1 MSSFEEKSKPSGKNG
16 KGKGNKGSGGKGN
29 EGKGKIVEFKIMC
42 KFFLS
47 GNCRN
52 GNDCTFKHE
61 GIMNPPQ
68 RTSKRSAD
76 TKRVTKT
83 IPKLTTTTSK

>member
-1 MSSFEEKSKPSGKNG
+1 MSAFEEKGKPSGNNG
-16 KGKGNKGSGGKGN
+16 KGKGNKGSGGQGN
-29 EGKGKIVEFKIMC
+29 EGKGKIMC
-42 KFFLS
+42 RFFLS

-68 RTSKRSAD
+68 RTSKRSTDA
-76 TKRVTKT
+76 KRVTKT